1 MPPNRDL
8 SIFVYGAL
16 GRASVDLKIE
26 LPSAIEQEAIKQ
38 LIELKDHTYL
48 PSQKE
53 IAYSVQFADEQGWRA
68 SNVTTRVFWYPWA
81 IEALPCWLQY
91 AHQHRFP
98 PEITTALNRSLD
110 HILRSTSDA
119 MLGDMTHS
127 LMFVRAETL
136 YGIDGFQ

>member
-1 MPPNRDL
+1 
-8 SIFVYGAL
+8 
-16 GRASVDLKIE
+16 
-26 LPSAIEQEAIKQ
+26 
-38 LIELKDHTYL
+38 LKDHTYL
-48 PSQKE
+48 PSQQE
-53 IAYSVQFADEQGWRA
+53 IAYSVQFTDEQGWRP
-68 SNVTTRVFWYPWA
+68 SIVTTRVFWYPWA
-81 IEALPCWLQY
+81 IEALTRWLQY
-91 AHQHRFP
+91 AHQHRSR